1 MWISIK
7 SYLSSFLDIDDVPN
21 NFDLVVTQS
30 YFPSSPSGTFPE
42 RADVPD
48 SIYDDISRQ
57 ILEYCGL
64 SSGKIYLWFAY
75 QTADVQLDENCIHTD
90 DHTTAGLIYLHNN
103 PQPNSGTILYI
114 NEKKTIIENKYNRFI
129 NYSSRIPHSPEGFYG
144 DNIHNARMTLTY
156 FIDWGYNV

>member
-1 MWISIK
+1 VRRLKTMHKEINTADN
-7 SYLSSFLDIDDVPN
+7 FFDDAPGIRQIALEQN
-21 NFDLVVTQS
+21 WYSNTGTS
-30 YFPSSPSGTFPE
+30 YFRGM

-75 QTADVQLDENCIHTD
+75 QTGDVQLDENCIHTD

-103 PQPNSGTILYI
+103 PQSNSGTILYI

-129 NYSSRIPHSPEGFYG
+129 NYSSSIPHSPEGFYG

-156 FIDWGYNV
+156 FID

>member
-1 MWISIK
+1 MHKEINTADN
-7 SYLSSFLDIDDVPN
+7 FFDDAPGIRQIALEQN
-21 NFDLVVTQS
+21 WYSNTGTS
-30 YFPSSPSGTFPE
+30 YFRGM

-129 NYSSRIPHSPEGFYG
+129 NYSSSIPHSPEGFYG

-156 FIDWGYNV
+156 FID